1 MTDDNSALLSKRI
14 TEFQREINQFCDK
27 ELPKI
32 LDRNSGS
39 LFTNLSDTLA
49 KGIIYDVFVPR
60 IKAWR
65 DSRIE
70 SLNKLE
76 ADIFSTAKSW
86 LQKDETTRDIESVV
100 TTWLRDKIAPEID
113 REVKQICNRYGIPE
127 ESFNGRLTSALT
139 ANSGVFTGNISVADQ
154 LAEAIAFFSNLLL
167 YSLLAGT
174 VTISTLILGPL
185 GLIISMFVSLIGA
198 VLGKSAV
205 ESWVKEA
212 NLWTWIRQLAISEE
226 KVQEIAGKERPNVE
240 EKIRTMF
247 NQDPALKQKLIEPF
261 NIFLA
266 RLVREV
272 SNKIEKL
279 AE

>member
-1 MTDDNSALLSKRI
+1 M
-14 TEFQREINQFCDK
+14 
-27 ELPKI
+27 
-32 LDRNSGS
+32 
-39 LFTNLSDTLA
+39 
-49 KGIIYDVFVPR
+49 
-60 IKAWR
+60 
-65 DSRIE
+65 
-70 SLNKLE
+70 
-76 ADIFSTAKSW
+76 
-86 LQKDETTRDIESVV
+86 
-100 TTWLRDKIAPEID
+100 
-113 REVKQICNRYGIPE
+113 
-127 ESFNGRLTSALT
+127 
-139 ANSGVFTGNISVADQ
+139 FTGNISVADQ